1 MPVHV
6 LPLYLCTSVPLDDL
20 DDLDGSPGLGRF
32 GIDAE
37 QEMKMV
43 IHGTETG
50 NGNGEEGV

>member
-1 MPVHV
+1 MF
-6 LPLYLCTSVPLDDL
+6 YLCTSVPLDDL